1 MQGLASPVQNVSIPQ
16 IDKSQEKDDKTE
28 KSDREKT
35 TIVDESFMRAEDI
48 IGKEL
53 NERESEN

>member
-35 TIVDESFMRAEDI
+35 TIVDESFVRDEDI

>member
-35 TIVDESFMRAEDI
+35 TIVDESFIRDEDI